1 MSAKSAANPEIEGS
15 AVILSAERTAPGI
28 APLESLGLPSLLDGS
43 QGRNRGPEE
52 KSALDASNDLEAI
65 HAWLASRASNPN
77 TRSAYQKEA
86 ERFLLWCI
94 MEKNTALSSVTV
106 PQASQYLRWL
116 EDLARL
122 TPEAWSRKWRVPAAQ
137 WIGKK
142 SERRDSPAWRPF
154 NGPLSHTSR
163 RQALTVVRLL
173 FSFLT
178 KTGYLRTNPFD
189 QVPQRI
195 RFLPGEGAPKEF
207 SDRSLTP
214 EQWGDVLRCLDAM
227 EDGIEKSR
235 LETIL
240 MMGKGLGMRASE
252 MLSSTAGWITQRRI
266 GNESVTIIEVIGK
279 GDKVR
284 RLPLQ
289 QEHLDAFNAYLKIR
303 GLPPIGSCPKGTPL
317 LASLG
322 KGKRPK
328 NATDALSRSGLHRI
342 LKKFLEEQKNPIDGA
357 KLRTASA
364 HWLRHT
370 FAETALESMPVNV
383 VQTALGHSSLSTTS
397 LYLVPADARVIQ
409 EFKKVKP
416 I

>member
-1 MSAKSAANPEIEGS
+1 MK
-15 AVILSAERTAPGI
+15 
-28 APLESLGLPSLLDGS
+28 
-43 QGRNRGPEE
+43 
-52 KSALDASNDLEAI
+52 
-65 HAWLASRASNPN
+65 
-77 TRSAYQKEA
+77 
-86 ERFLLWCI
+86 
-94 MEKNTALSSVTV
+94 
-106 PQASQYLRWL
+106 
-116 EDLARL
+116 
-122 TPEAWSRKWRVPAAQ
+122 
-137 WIGKK
+137 
-142 SERRDSPAWRPF
+142 
-154 NGPLSHTSR
+154 
-163 RQALTVVRLL
+163 LL

-189 QVPQRI
+189 QVPQRV

-214 EQWGDVLRCLDAM
+214 EQWSDVLRCLDAM

-235 LETIL
+235 LEAIL

-252 MLSSTAGWITQRRI
+252 MLSATADWITQRRI

-317 LASLG
+317 LANLG

-328 NATDALSRSGLHRI
+328 NSTDALSRSGLHRI
-342 LKKFLEEQKNPIDGA
+342 LKKFLEEAALLADQKNPIDGA

-397 LYLVPADARVIQ
+397 LYLVPADARVIR

>member
-1 MSAKSAANPEIEGS
+1 
-15 AVILSAERTAPGI
+15 
-28 APLESLGLPSLLDGS
+28 
-43 QGRNRGPEE
+43 
-52 KSALDASNDLEAI
+52 
-65 HAWLASRASNPN
+65 
-77 TRSAYQKEA
+77 
-86 ERFLLWCI
+86 

-116 EDLARL
+116 EDLAHL

-154 NGPLSHTSR
+154 TARFPTQAASAFDCGEAPLR
-163 RQALTVVRLL
+163 
-173 FSFLT
+173 FLT

-342 LKKFLEEQKNPIDGA
+342 LKKFLEEAALLADQKNPIDGA
-357 KLRTASA
+357 KLPHSIRSLAAA
-364 HWLRHT
+364 HLC
-370 FAETALESMPVNV
+370 
-383 VQTALGHSSLSTTS
+383 
-397 LYLVPADARVIQ
+397 
-409 EFKKVKP
+409 
-416 I
+416 